1 MLHYFKHK
9 FFGLF
14 AVLFFCMALPSLAGA
29 WVTVKGDGDRWM
41 KFGAGL
47 RASYQT
53 TSNPSVDAR
62 GGDVA
67 LEEMR
72 FYTLTRVHKNI
83 VFEFNTEVRNR
94 RNDRTAGVY
103 GLAANPQSQD
113 GYHDMFVLD
122 ARATLTVAG
131 FDIWF
136 GKFLPPSERSNLDG
150 PYFLNAWDFPLAT
163 SPYPQIA
170 AGRDQGAM
178 IYKEYGGGK
187 FKWAYGAF
195 EGRKNASNSDPN
207 PDENDN
213 FQHGFRAT
221 YNFWTPEPGY
231 YTTSAYY
238 GAKDVLAIAFVARY
252 EEDGAGTGVT
262 NTTQGDYFGWNVDVL
277 MEKKLSNGGVVN
289 LEASYYD
296 TDTDDVDDNTITQG
310 QGYRMLASYMLPN
323 KMGWGKFQPYVRY
336 QHLAQDNGCTAAG
349 TTGNFCG
356 SGSFGT
362 RGIMEGGL
370 NYIIDGH
377 NAKIMSSYISD
388 KASSNSEPVHRFIL
402 GMQFQLL

>member
-1 MLHYFKHK
+1 MFDHFRRK
-9 FFGLF
+9 FFGLLS
-14 AVLFFCMALPSLAGA
+14 VLMLCMALPSLAGA

-53 TSNPSVDAR
+53 TSDSSVDGR
-62 GGDVA
+62 GGDIA
-67 LEEMR
+67 LEDMR
-72 FYTLTRVHKNI
+72 LYTLTQVHKNI
-83 VFEFNTEVRNR
+83 VFEFNTEVRSKAD
-94 RNDRTAGVY
+94 NDPSDYTD
-103 GLAANPQSQD
+103 NSF
-113 GYHDMFVLD
+113 HDMYVLD
-122 ARATLTVAG
+122 ARATLTVQG

-150 PYFLNAWDFPLAT
+150 PYFLNVWDFPLAT
-163 SPYPQIA
+163 SPYPAIA
-170 AGRDQGAM
+170 AGRDQGVM
-178 IYKEYGGGK
+178 IYKEYDGGK

-195 EGRKNASNSDPN
+195 EGRKNATNGDTN

-221 YNFWTPEPGY
+221 YNFWAPEPGY

-238 GAKDVLAIAFVARY
+238 GAKDVLAVAFVARF
-252 EEDGAGTGVT
+252 EEDGAGTGLT
-262 NTTQGDYFGWNVDVL
+262 NTTQGDYFGWSVDVL
-277 MEKKLSNGGVVN
+277 MEKKLSSGAVVN

-296 TDTDDVDDNTITQG
+296 TDTDDIDDGSITQG
-310 QGYRMLASYMLPN
+310 NAYRMLASYMLPN
-323 KMGWGKFQPYVRY
+323 KVGWGKFQPYVRY
-336 QHLAQDNGCTAAG
+336 QHASQDQCAG
-349 TTGNFCG
+349 ANCG
-356 SGSFGT
+356 GTDFGT

-388 KASSNSEPVHRFIL
+388 KQSSNAEPIHRFIL

>member
-1 MLHYFKHK
+1 MFDHFRRK
-9 FFGLF
+9 FFGLLS
-14 AVLFFCMALPSLAGA
+14 VLMLCMALPSLAGA

-53 TSNPSVDAR
+53 TSDSSVDAR
-62 GGDVA
+62 GGDIA
-67 LEEMR
+67 LEDMR
-72 FYTLTRVHKNI
+72 LYTLTQVHKNI
-83 VFEFNTEVRNR
+83 VFEFNTEVRSKAD
-94 RNDRTAGVY
+94 NDPSDYTD
-103 GLAANPQSQD
+103 NSF
-113 GYHDMFVLD
+113 HDMYVLD
-122 ARATLTVAG
+122 ARATLTVQG

-150 PYFLNAWDFPLAT
+150 PYFLNVWDFPLAT
-163 SPYPQIA
+163 SPYPAIA
-170 AGRDQGAM
+170 AGRDQGVM
-178 IYKEYGGGK
+178 IYKEYDGGK

-195 EGRKNASNSDPN
+195 EGRKNATNGDTN

-221 YNFWTPEPGY
+221 YNFWAPEPGY

-238 GAKDVLAIAFVARY
+238 GAKDVLAVAFVARY
-252 EEDGAGTGVT
+252 EQDGAGTGLT
-262 NTTQGDYFGWNVDVL
+262 NATQGDYFGWSVDVL
-277 MEKKLSNGGVVN
+277 MEKKLSNGAVVN

-296 TDTDDVDDNTITQG
+296 TDTDDIDDGSITQG
-310 QGYRMLASYMLPN
+310 NAYRMLASYMLPN
-323 KMGWGKFQPYVRY
+323 KVGWGKFQPYLRY
-336 QHLAQDNGCTAAG
+336 QHSSQDQCAG
-349 TTGNFCG
+349 ANCG
-356 SGSFGT
+356 GTDFGT

-388 KASSNSEPVHRFIL
+388 KQSSNAEPVHRFIL

>member
-1 MLHYFKHK
+1 MFDHFRRK
-9 FFGLF
+9 FFGLLS
-14 AVLFFCMALPSLAGA
+14 VLMLCMALPSLAGA

-53 TSNPSVDAR
+53 TSDSSLDAR
-62 GGDVA
+62 GGDIA
-67 LEEMR
+67 LEDMR
-72 FYTLTRVHKNI
+72 LYTLTQVHKNI
-83 VFEFNTEVRNR
+83 VFEFNTEVRSKADNADSDYTD
-94 RNDRTAGVY
+94 N
-103 GLAANPQSQD
+103 SF
-113 GYHDMFVLD
+113 HDMYVLD
-122 ARATLTVAG
+122 ARATLTVQG

-150 PYFLNAWDFPLAT
+150 PYFLNVWDFPLAT
-163 SPYPQIA
+163 SPYPAIA
-170 AGRDQGAM
+170 AGRDQGVM
-178 IYKEYGGGK
+178 IYKEYDGGK

-195 EGRKNASNSDPN
+195 EGRKNATNTNTN

-221 YNFWTPEPGY
+221 YNFWAPEPGY

-238 GAKDVLAIAFVARY
+238 GAKDVLAVAFVARY
-252 EEDGAGTGVT
+252 EEDGAGTGLT
-262 NTTQGDYFGWNVDVL
+262 NTTQGDYFGWSVDVL
-277 MEKKLSNGGVVN
+277 MEKKLSSGAVVN

-296 TDTDDVDDNTITQG
+296 TDTDDIDDGSITQG
-310 QGYRMLASYMLPN
+310 NAYRMLASYMLPN
-323 KMGWGKFQPYVRY
+323 KVGWGKFQPYVRY
-336 QHLAQDNGCTAAG
+336 QHASQDQCAG
-349 TTGNFCG
+349 ANCG
-356 SGSFGT
+356 GTDFGT

-388 KASSNSEPVHRFIL
+388 KQSSNAEPIHRFIL

>member
-1 MLHYFKHK
+1 MFDHFRRK
-9 FFGLF
+9 FFGL
-14 AVLFFCMALPSLAGA
+14 LSGLMLCMALPSLAGA
-29 WVTVKGDGDRWM
+29 WVKVAGDGDRWM

-53 TSNPSVDAR
+53 TSDSSVDAR
-62 GGDVA
+62 GGDIA
-67 LEEMR
+67 LEDMR
-72 FYTLTRVHKNI
+72 LYTLTQVHKNI
-83 VFEFNTEVRNR
+83 VFEFNTEVRSKADNADSDYTD
-94 RNDRTAGVY
+94 N
-103 GLAANPQSQD
+103 SF
-113 GYHDMFVLD
+113 HDMYVLD
-122 ARATLTVAG
+122 ARATLTVQG

-150 PYFLNAWDFPLAT
+150 PYFLNVWDFPLAT
-163 SPYPQIA
+163 SPYPAIA
-170 AGRDQGAM
+170 AGRDQGVM
-178 IYKEYGGGK
+178 IYKEYDGGK

-195 EGRKNASNSDPN
+195 EGRKNATNGDTN

-221 YNFWTPEPGY
+221 YNFWAPEPGY

-238 GAKDVLAIAFVARY
+238 GAKDVLAVAFVARY
-252 EEDGAGTGVT
+252 EQDGAGTGLT
-262 NTTQGDYFGWNVDVL
+262 NATQGDYFGWSVDVL
-277 MEKKLSNGGVVN
+277 MEKKLSNGAVVN

-296 TDTDDVDDNTITQG
+296 TDTDDIDDGSITQG
-310 QGYRMLASYMLPN
+310 NAYRMLASYMLPN
-323 KMGWGKFQPYVRY
+323 KVGWGKFQPYVRY
-336 QHLAQDNGCTAAG
+336 QHASQDQCAG
-349 TTGNFCG
+349 ANCG
-356 SGSFGT
+356 GTDFGT

-388 KASSNSEPVHRFIL
+388 KQSSNAEPIHRFIL

>member
-1 MLHYFKHK
+1 MFDHFRRK
-9 FFGLF
+9 FFGL
-14 AVLFFCMALPSLAGA
+14 LSILMLCMALPSLAGA

-53 TSNPSVDAR
+53 TSDSSLDAR
-62 GGDVA
+62 GGDIA
-67 LEEMR
+67 LEDMR
-72 FYTLTRVHKNI
+72 LYTLTQVHKNI
-83 VFEFNTEVRNR
+83 VFEFNTEVRSKAD
-94 RNDRTAGVY
+94 NDPSDYTD
-103 GLAANPQSQD
+103 NSF
-113 GYHDMFVLD
+113 HDMYVLD
-122 ARATLTVAG
+122 ARATLTVQG

-150 PYFLNAWDFPLAT
+150 PYFLNVWDFPLAT
-163 SPYPQIA
+163 SPYPAIA
-170 AGRDQGAM
+170 AGRDQGVM
-178 IYKEYGGGK
+178 IYKEYDGGK

-195 EGRKNASNSDPN
+195 EGRKNATNGDTN

-221 YNFWTPEPGY
+221 YNFWAPEPGY

-238 GAKDVLAIAFVARY
+238 GAKDVLAVAFVARY
-252 EEDGAGTGVT
+252 EEDGAGTGLT
-262 NTTQGDYFGWNVDVL
+262 NTTQGDYFGWSVDVL
-277 MEKKLSNGGVVN
+277 MEKKLSSGAVVN

-296 TDTDDVDDNTITQG
+296 TDTDDIDDGTITQG
-310 QGYRMLASYMLPN
+310 NAYRMLASYMLPN
-323 KMGWGKFQPYVRY
+323 KVGWGKFQPYVRY
-336 QHLAQDNGCTAAG
+336 QHASQDQCAG
-349 TTGNFCG
+349 ANCG
-356 SGSFGT
+356 GTNFGT

-388 KASSNSEPVHRFIL
+388 KQSSNAEPIHRFIL

>member
-1 MLHYFKHK
+1 MFDHFRRK
-9 FFGLF
+9 FFGLLS
-14 AVLFFCMALPSLAGA
+14 VLMLCMALPSLAGA

-53 TSNPSVDAR
+53 TSDSSLDAR
-62 GGDVA
+62 GGDIA
-67 LEEMR
+67 LEDMR
-72 FYTLTRVHKNI
+72 LYTLTQVHKNI
-83 VFEFNTEVRNR
+83 VFEFNTEVRSKADNADSDYTD
-94 RNDRTAGVY
+94 N
-103 GLAANPQSQD
+103 SF
-113 GYHDMFVLD
+113 HDMYVLD
-122 ARATLTVAG
+122 ARATLTVQG

-150 PYFLNAWDFPLAT
+150 PYFLNVWDFPLAT
-163 SPYPQIA
+163 SPYPAIA
-170 AGRDQGAM
+170 AGRDQGVM
-178 IYKEYGGGK
+178 IYKEYDGGK

-195 EGRKNASNSDPN
+195 EGRKNATNGNTN

-221 YNFWTPEPGY
+221 YNFWAPEPGY

-238 GAKDVLAIAFVARY
+238 GAKDVLVVAFVARF
-252 EEDGAGTGVT
+252 EEDGVGTGLT
-262 NTTQGDYFGWNVDVL
+262 NTTQGDYFGWSVDVL
-277 MEKKLSNGGVVN
+277 MEKKLSSGAVVN

-296 TDTDDVDDNTITQG
+296 TDTDDIDDGTITQG
-310 QGYRMLASYMLPN
+310 NAYRMLASYMLPN
-323 KMGWGKFQPYVRY
+323 KVGWGKFQPYLRY
-336 QHLAQDNGCTAAG
+336 QHASQDQCAG
-349 TTGNFCG
+349 ANCG
-356 SGSFGT
+356 STDFGT

-388 KASSNSEPVHRFIL
+388 KQSSNAEPIHRFIL

>member
-1 MLHYFKHK
+1 MFDHFRRK
-9 FFGLF
+9 FFGLLS
-14 AVLFFCMALPSLAGA
+14 VLMLCMALPSLAGA

-53 TSNPSVDAR
+53 TSDSSLDAR
-62 GGDVA
+62 GGDIA
-67 LEEMR
+67 LEDMR
-72 FYTLTRVHKNI
+72 LYTLTQVHKNI
-83 VFEFNTEVRNR
+83 VFEFNTEVRRKADNT
-94 RNDRTAGVY
+94 DDAYTGT
-103 GLAANPQSQD
+103 D
-113 GYHDMFVLD
+113 FHDMYVLD
-122 ARATLTVAG
+122 ARATLTVQG

-150 PYFLNAWDFPLAT
+150 PYFLNVWDFPLAT
-163 SPYPQIA
+163 SPYPAIA
-170 AGRDQGAM
+170 AGRDQGVM
-178 IYKEYGGGK
+178 IYKEYDGGK

-195 EGRKNASNSDPN
+195 EGRKNATNGDTN

-221 YNFWTPEPGY
+221 YNFWAPEPGY

-238 GAKDVLAIAFVARY
+238 GAKDVLAVAFVARY
-252 EEDGAGTGVT
+252 EEDGAGTGLT
-262 NTTQGDYFGWNVDVL
+262 NTTQGDYFGWSVDVL
-277 MEKKLSNGGVVN
+277 MEKKLSSGAVVN

-296 TDTDDVDDNTITQG
+296 TDTDDIDDGSITQG
-310 QGYRMLASYMLPN
+310 NAYRMLASYMLPN
-323 KMGWGKFQPYVRY
+323 KVGWGKFQPYVRY
-336 QHLAQDNGCTAAG
+336 QHASQDQCAG
-349 TTGNFCG
+349 ANCG
-356 SGSFGT
+356 GTDFGT

-388 KASSNSEPVHRFIL
+388 KQSSNAEPIHRFIL

>member
-1 MLHYFKHK
+1 
-9 FFGLF
+9 
-14 AVLFFCMALPSLAGA
+14 MALPSLAGA

-53 TSNPSVDAR
+53 TSDSSVDAR
-62 GGDVA
+62 GGDIA
-67 LEEMR
+67 LEDMR
-72 FYTLTRVHKNI
+72 LYTLTQVHKNI
-83 VFEFNTEVRNR
+83 VFEFNTEVRSKAD
-94 RNDRTAGVY
+94 NDPSDYTD
-103 GLAANPQSQD
+103 NSF
-113 GYHDMFVLD
+113 HDMYVLD
-122 ARATLTVAG
+122 ARATLTVQG

-150 PYFLNAWDFPLAT
+150 PYFLNVWDFPLAT
-163 SPYPQIA
+163 SPYPAIA
-170 AGRDQGAM
+170 AGRDQGVM
-178 IYKEYGGGK
+178 IYKEYDGGK

-195 EGRKNASNSDPN
+195 EGRKNATNGDTN

-221 YNFWTPEPGY
+221 YNFWAPEPGY

-238 GAKDVLAIAFVARY
+238 GAKDVLAVAFVARY
-252 EEDGAGTGVT
+252 EQDGAGTGLT
-262 NTTQGDYFGWNVDVL
+262 NATQGDYFGWSVDVL
-277 MEKKLSNGGVVN
+277 MEKKLSNGAVVN

-296 TDTDDVDDNTITQG
+296 TDTDDIDDGSITQG
-310 QGYRMLASYMLPN
+310 NAYRMLASYMLPN
-323 KMGWGKFQPYVRY
+323 KVGWGKFQPYLRY
-336 QHLAQDNGCTAAG
+336 QHSSQDQCAG
-349 TTGNFCG
+349 ANCG
-356 SGSFGT
+356 GTDFGT

-388 KASSNSEPVHRFIL
+388 KQSSNAEPVHRFIL

>member
-1 MLHYFKHK
+1 MFDHFRRK
-9 FFGLF
+9 FFGLLS
-14 AVLFFCMALPSLAGA
+14 VLMLCMALPSLAGA

-53 TSNPSVDAR
+53 SSDSSVDGR
-62 GGDVA
+62 GGDIA
-67 LEEMR
+67 LEDMR
-72 FYTLTRVHKNI
+72 LYTLTQVHKNI
-83 VFEFNTEVRNR
+83 VFEFNTEVRSKAD
-94 RNDRTAGVY
+94 NDPSDYTD
-103 GLAANPQSQD
+103 NSF
-113 GYHDMFVLD
+113 HDMYVLD
-122 ARATLTVAG
+122 ARATLTVQG

-150 PYFLNAWDFPLAT
+150 PYFLNVWDFPLAT
-163 SPYPQIA
+163 SPYPAIA
-170 AGRDQGAM
+170 AGRDQGVM
-178 IYKEYGGGK
+178 IYKEYDGGK

-195 EGRKNASNSDPN
+195 EGRKNATNGDTN

-238 GAKDVLAIAFVARY
+238 GAKDVLAVAFVARY
-252 EEDGAGTGVT
+252 EQDGAGIGTT
-262 NTTQGDYFGWNVDVL
+262 ATTQGDYFGWNVDVL
-277 MEKKLSNGGVVN
+277 MEKKLSNGAVVN

-296 TDTDDVDDNTITQG
+296 TDTDDIDDNTITQG
-310 QGYRMLASYMLPN
+310 QAYRMLASYMLPN
-323 KMGWGKFQPYVRY
+323 KVGWGKFQPYVRY
-336 QHLAQDNGCTAAG
+336 QHSTQDNGCAG
-349 TTGNFCG
+349 VLCG
-356 SGSFGT
+356 PTNFGT

-377 NAKIMSSYISD
+377 NAKIMSSYMSD
-388 KASSNSEPVHRFIL
+388 KQSSNAEPVHRFIL

>member
-1 MLHYFKHK
+1 MFDHFRRK
-9 FFGLF
+9 FFGL
-14 AVLFFCMALPSLAGA
+14 LSGLMLCMALPSLAGA
-29 WVTVKGDGDRWM
+29 WVKVAGDGDRWM

-53 TSNPSVDAR
+53 TSDPSVDAR
-62 GGDVA
+62 GGDIA
-67 LEEMR
+67 LEDMR
-72 FYTLTRVHKNI
+72 LYTLTQVHKNI

-94 RNDRTAGVY
+94 RNDRTAGVD

-150 PYFLNAWDFPLAT
+150 PYFMTAWDFPLLT

-170 AGRDQGAM
+170 AGRDQGVM

-195 EGRKNASNSDPN
+195 EGRKNASNSDTN

-221 YNFWTPEPGY
+221 YNFWAPEPGY

-238 GAKDVLAIAFVARY
+238 GAKDVLAVAFVARY
-252 EEDGAGTGVT
+252 ETDGAGTGVT
-262 NTTQGDYFGWNVDVL
+262 STTQGDYFGWNIDAL
-277 MEKKLSNGGVVN
+277 MEKKLSNGAVVN
-289 LEASYYD
+289 LEGSYYD
-296 TDTDDVDDNTITQG
+296 TDTDDIDDGTITQG

-323 KMGWGKFQPYVRY
+323 KVGWGKFQPYVRY
-336 QHLAQDNGCTAAG
+336 QHFAQDNACAG
-349 TTGNFCG
+349 NYCG
-356 SGSFGT
+356 SSNFGT

-370 NYIIDGH
+370 NYIIDCH

-388 KASSNSEPVHRFIL
+388 KQSSRAEPINRFIL

>member
-1 MLHYFKHK
+1 MFDHFRRK
-9 FFGLF
+9 FFGLLS
-14 AVLFFCMALPSLAGA
+14 VLMLCMALPSLAGA

-53 TSNPSVDAR
+53 TSDSSLDAR
-62 GGDVA
+62 GGDIA
-67 LEEMR
+67 LEDMR
-72 FYTLTRVHKNI
+72 LYTLTQVHKNI
-83 VFEFNTEVRNR
+83 VFEFNTEVRSKAD
-94 RNDRTAGVY
+94 NDPSDYTD
-103 GLAANPQSQD
+103 NSF
-113 GYHDMFVLD
+113 HDMYVLD
-122 ARATLTVAG
+122 ARATLTVQG

-150 PYFLNAWDFPLAT
+150 PYFLNVWDFPLAT
-163 SPYPQIA
+163 SPYPAIA
-170 AGRDQGAM
+170 AGRDQGVM
-178 IYKEYGGGK
+178 IYKEYDGGK

-195 EGRKNASNSDPN
+195 EGRKNATNGDTN

-221 YNFWTPEPGY
+221 YNFWAPEPGY

-238 GAKDVLAIAFVARY
+238 GAKDVLAVAFVARY
-252 EEDGAGTGVT
+252 EEDGAGTGLT
-262 NTTQGDYFGWNVDVL
+262 NATQGDYFGWSVDVL
-277 MEKKLSNGGVVN
+277 MEKKLSSGAVVN

-296 TDTDDVDDNTITQG
+296 TDTDDIDDGSITQG
-310 QGYRMLASYMLPN
+310 NAYRMLASYMLPN
-323 KMGWGKFQPYVRY
+323 KVGWGKFQPYVRY
-336 QHLAQDNGCTAAG
+336 QHASQDQCAG
-349 TTGNFCG
+349 ANCG
-356 SGSFGT
+356 GTNFGT

-388 KASSNSEPVHRFIL
+388 KQSSNAEPIHRFIL

>member
-1 MLHYFKHK
+1 MFDHFRRK
-9 FFGLF
+9 FFGLLS
-14 AVLFFCMALPSLAGA
+14 VLMLCMALPSLAGA

-53 TSNPSVDAR
+53 TSDSSLDAR
-62 GGDVA
+62 GGDIA
-67 LEEMR
+67 LEDMR
-72 FYTLTRVHKNI
+72 LYTLTQVHKNI
-83 VFEFNTEVRNR
+83 VFEFNTEVRSKADN
-94 RNDRTAGVY
+94 
-103 GLAANPQSQD
+103 ANSD
-113 GYHDMFVLD
+113 YTDNSFHDMYVLD
-122 ARATLTVAG
+122 ARATLTVQG

-150 PYFLNAWDFPLAT
+150 PYFLNVWDFPLAT
-163 SPYPQIA
+163 SPYPAIA
-170 AGRDQGAM
+170 AGRDQGVM
-178 IYKEYGGGK
+178 IYKEYDGGK

-195 EGRKNASNSDPN
+195 EGRKNATNGDTN

-221 YNFWTPEPGY
+221 YNFWAPEPGY

-238 GAKDVLAIAFVARY
+238 GAKDVLAVAFVARY
-252 EEDGAGTGVT
+252 EEDGAGTGLT
-262 NTTQGDYFGWNVDVL
+262 NTTQGDYFGWSVDVL
-277 MEKKLSNGGVVN
+277 MEKKLSSGAVVN

-296 TDTDDVDDNTITQG
+296 TDTDDIDDGSITQG
-310 QGYRMLASYMLPN
+310 NAYRMLASYMLPN
-323 KMGWGKFQPYVRY
+323 KVGWGKFQPYVRY
-336 QHLAQDNGCTAAG
+336 QHASQDQCAG
-349 TTGNFCG
+349 ANCG
-356 SGSFGT
+356 GTDFGT

-388 KASSNSEPVHRFIL
+388 KQSSNAEPIHRFIL

>member
-1 MLHYFKHK
+1 MFDHFRRK
-9 FFGLF
+9 FFGLLS
-14 AVLFFCMALPSLAGA
+14 VLMLCMALPSLAGA

-53 TSNPSVDAR
+53 TSDSSVDGR
-62 GGDVA
+62 GGDIA
-67 LEEMR
+67 LEDMR
-72 FYTLTRVHKNI
+72 LYTLTQVHKNI
-83 VFEFNTEVRNR
+83 VFEFNTEVRSKAD
-94 RNDRTAGVY
+94 NDPSDYTD
-103 GLAANPQSQD
+103 NSF
-113 GYHDMFVLD
+113 HDMYVLD
-122 ARATLTVAG
+122 ARATLTVQG

-150 PYFLNAWDFPLAT
+150 PYFLNVWDFPLAT
-163 SPYPQIA
+163 SPYPAIA
-170 AGRDQGAM
+170 AGRDQGVM
-178 IYKEYGGGK
+178 IYKEYDGGK

-195 EGRKNASNSDPN
+195 EGRKNATNGDTN

-221 YNFWTPEPGY
+221 YNFWAPEPGY

-238 GAKDVLAIAFVARY
+238 GAKDVLAVAFVARY
-252 EEDGAGTGVT
+252 EEDGAGTGLT
-262 NTTQGDYFGWNVDVL
+262 NTTQGDYFGWSVDVL
-277 MEKKLSNGGVVN
+277 MEKKLSSGAVVN

-296 TDTDDVDDNTITQG
+296 TDTDDIDDGTITQG
-310 QGYRMLASYMLPN
+310 NAYRMLASYMLPN
-323 KMGWGKFQPYVRY
+323 KVGWGKFQPYVRY
-336 QHLAQDNGCTAAG
+336 QHASQDQCAG
-349 TTGNFCG
+349 ANCG
-356 SGSFGT
+356 GTDFGT

-388 KASSNSEPVHRFIL
+388 KQSSNAEPIHRFIL

>member
-1 MLHYFKHK
+1 MFDHFRRK
-9 FFGLF
+9 FFGLLS
-14 AVLFFCMALPSLAGA
+14 VLMLCMALPSLAGA

-53 TSNPSVDAR
+53 TSDSSVDAR
-62 GGDVA
+62 GGDIA
-67 LEEMR
+67 LEDMR
-72 FYTLTRVHKNI
+72 LYTLTQVHKNI
-83 VFEFNTEVRNR
+83 VFEFNTEVRRKADNT
-94 RNDRTAGVY
+94 DDAYTGT
-103 GLAANPQSQD
+103 D
-113 GYHDMFVLD
+113 FHDMYVLD
-122 ARATLTVAG
+122 ARATLTVQG

-150 PYFLNAWDFPLAT
+150 PYFLNVWDFPLAT
-163 SPYPQIA
+163 SPYPAIA
-170 AGRDQGAM
+170 AGRDQGVM
-178 IYKEYGGGK
+178 IYKEYDGGK

-195 EGRKNASNSDPN
+195 EGRKNATNGDTN

-221 YNFWTPEPGY
+221 YNFWAPEPGY

-238 GAKDVLAIAFVARY
+238 GAKDVLAVAFVARY
-252 EEDGAGTGVT
+252 EEDGAGTGLT
-262 NTTQGDYFGWNVDVL
+262 NTTQGDYFGWSVDVL
-277 MEKKLSNGGVVN
+277 MEKKLSSGAVVN

-296 TDTDDVDDNTITQG
+296 TDTDDIDDGTITQG
-310 QGYRMLASYMLPN
+310 NAYRMLASYMLPN
-323 KMGWGKFQPYVRY
+323 KVGWGKFQPYVRY
-336 QHLAQDNGCTAAG
+336 QHASQDQCAG
-349 TTGNFCG
+349 ANCG
-356 SGSFGT
+356 GTNFGT

-388 KASSNSEPVHRFIL
+388 KQSSNAEPIHRFIL

>member
-1 MLHYFKHK
+1 MLDHFRRK
-9 FFGLF
+9 FFGLLS
-14 AVLFFCMALPSLAGA
+14 VLMLCMALPSLAGA

-53 TSNPSVDAR
+53 SSDSSVDGR
-62 GGDVA
+62 GGDIA
-67 LEEMR
+67 LEDMR
-72 FYTLTRVHKNI
+72 LYTLTQVHKNI
-83 VFEFNTEVRNR
+83 VFEFNTEVRSKADNADSDYTD
-94 RNDRTAGVY
+94 N
-103 GLAANPQSQD
+103 SF
-113 GYHDMFVLD
+113 HDMYVLD
-122 ARATLTVAG
+122 ARATLTVQG

-150 PYFLNAWDFPLAT
+150 PYFLNVWDFPLAT
-163 SPYPQIA
+163 SPYPAIA
-170 AGRDQGAM
+170 AGRDQGVM
-178 IYKEYGGGK
+178 IYKEYDGGK

-195 EGRKNASNSDPN
+195 EGRKNATNGDTN
-207 PDENDN
+207 PDEHDN

-221 YNFWTPEPGY
+221 YNFWAPEPGY

-238 GAKDVLAIAFVARY
+238 GAKDVLAVAFVARF
-252 EEDGAGTGVT
+252 EEDGAGTGLT
-262 NTTQGDYFGWNVDVL
+262 NTTQGDYFGWSVDVL
-277 MEKKLSNGGVVN
+277 MEKKLSSGAVVN

-296 TDTDDVDDNTITQG
+296 TDTDDIDDNTITQG
-310 QGYRMLASYMLPN
+310 QAYRMLASYMLPN
-323 KMGWGKFQPYVRY
+323 KVGWGKFQPYLRY
-336 QHLAQDNGCTAAG
+336 QHSSQDQCAG
-349 TTGNFCG
+349 ANCG
-356 SGSFGT
+356 STNFGT

-388 KASSNSEPVHRFIL
+388 KQSSNAEPIHRFIL

>member
-14 AVLFFCMALPSLAGA
+14 AVLILGMALPSLAGA

-47 RASYQT
+47 RSSFQT
-53 TSNPSVDAR
+53 TSDSSVDAH
-62 GGDVA
+62 GADIAV
-67 LEEMR
+67 EEMR

-83 VFEFNTEVRNR
+83 VFEFNTEIRSKDDNA
-94 RNDRTAGVY
+94 AGDY
-103 GLAANPQSQD
+103 SDSNF
-113 GYHDMFVLD
+113 HEIFVLD
-122 ARATLTVAG
+122 ARATLTVGG

-150 PYFLNAWDFPLAT
+150 PYFMTAWDFPLLT

-170 AGRDQGAM
+170 AGRDQGVM

-195 EGRKNASNSDPN
+195 EGRKNASNSDTN
-207 PDENDN
+207 PDQDDK

-221 YNFWTPEPGY
+221 YNFWAPEPGY

-238 GAKDVLAIAFVARY
+238 GAKDVLAVAFVARY
-252 EEDGAGTGVT
+252 ETDGAGTGVT
-262 NTTQGDYFGWNVDVL
+262 STTQGDYFGWNIDAL
-277 MEKKLSNGGVVN
+277 MEKKLSNGAVVN
-289 LEASYYD
+289 LEGSYYD
-296 TDTDDVDDNTITQG
+296 TDTDGIDDGTITQG

-323 KMGWGKFQPYVRY
+323 KVGWGKFQPYVRY
-336 QHLAQDNGCTAAG
+336 QQFAQDNACAG
-349 TTGNFCG
+349 NYCG
-356 SGSFGT
+356 STNFGT

-388 KASSNSEPVHRFIL
+388 KQSSNAEPINRFIL

>member
-1 MLHYFKHK
+1 MFDHFRRK
-9 FFGLF
+9 FFGLLS
-14 AVLFFCMALPSLAGA
+14 VLMLCMALPSLAGA

-53 TSNPSVDAR
+53 TSDSSLDAR
-62 GGDVA
+62 GGDIA
-67 LEEMR
+67 LEDMR
-72 FYTLTRVHKNI
+72 LYTLTQVHKNI
-83 VFEFNTEVRNR
+83 VFEFNTEVRSKAD
-94 RNDRTAGVY
+94 NDPSDYTD
-103 GLAANPQSQD
+103 NSF
-113 GYHDMFVLD
+113 HDMYVLD
-122 ARATLTVAG
+122 ARATLTVQG

-150 PYFLNAWDFPLAT
+150 PYFLNVWDFPLAT
-163 SPYPQIA
+163 SPYPAIA
-170 AGRDQGAM
+170 AGRDQGVM
-178 IYKEYGGGK
+178 IYKEYEGGK

-195 EGRKNASNSDPN
+195 EGRKNATNSDTN

-221 YNFWTPEPGY
+221 YNFWAPEPGY

-238 GAKDVLAIAFVARY
+238 GAKDVLAVAFVARY
-252 EEDGAGTGVT
+252 EEDGAGTGLT
-262 NTTQGDYFGWNVDVL
+262 NTTQGDYFGWSVDVL
-277 MEKKLSNGGVVN
+277 MEKKLSSGAVVN

-296 TDTDDVDDNTITQG
+296 TDTDDIDDGSITQG
-310 QGYRMLASYMLPN
+310 NAYRMLASYMLPN
-323 KMGWGKFQPYVRY
+323 KVGWGKFQPYVRY
-336 QHLAQDNGCTAAG
+336 QHASQDQCAG
-349 TTGNFCG
+349 ANCG
-356 SGSFGT
+356 STDFGT

-388 KASSNSEPVHRFIL
+388 KQSSNAEPIHRFIL

>member
-1 MLHYFKHK
+1 MFHYFKHK

-14 AVLFFCMALPSLAGA
+14 AVLILCMALPSLAGA

-47 RASYQT
+47 RSSFQT

-94 RNDRTAGVY
+94 RNDRNVNAYNG
-103 GLAANPQSQD
+103 GAASEGIND
-113 GYHDMFVLD
+113 GYHDIFVLD
-122 ARATLTVAG
+122 ARATLTVGG
-131 FDIWF
+131 FDLWF

-170 AGRDQGAM
+170 AGRDQGVM

-195 EGRKNASNSDPN
+195 EGRKNASNADAN

-238 GAKDVLAIAFVARY
+238 GAKDVLAVAFVARY

-262 NTTQGDYFGWNVDVL
+262 NATQGDYFGWSVDVL
-277 MEKKLSNGGVVN
+277 MEKKLSNGAVVN
-289 LEASYYD
+289 LEGSYYD
-296 TDTDDVDDNTITQG
+296 TDTDDIDDGTITQG
-310 QGYRMLASYMLPN
+310 QSYRMLASYMLPN

-336 QHLAQDNGCTAAG
+336 QHATQDNACAG
-349 TTGNFCG
+349 ALCG
-356 SGSFGT
+356 SANFGT

-388 KASSNSEPVHRFIL
+388 KASVNAEPTHRFIL

>member
-1 MLHYFKHK
+1 
-9 FFGLF
+9 
-14 AVLFFCMALPSLAGA
+14 MALPSLAGA

-53 TSNPSVDAR
+53 TSDSSLDAR
-62 GGDVA
+62 GGDIA
-67 LEEMR
+67 LEDMR
-72 FYTLTRVHKNI
+72 LYTLTQVHKNI
-83 VFEFNTEVRNR
+83 VFEFNTEVRRKADNADDDY
-94 RNDRTAGVY
+94 NDT
-103 GLAANPQSQD
+103 D
-113 GYHDMFVLD
+113 FHDMYVLD
-122 ARATLTVAG
+122 ARATLTVQG

-150 PYFLNAWDFPLAT
+150 PYFLNVWDFPLAT
-163 SPYPQIA
+163 SPYPAIA
-170 AGRDQGAM
+170 AGRDQGVM
-178 IYKEYGGGK
+178 IYKEYDGGK

-195 EGRKNASNSDPN
+195 EGRKNATNGDTN

-221 YNFWTPEPGY
+221 YNFWAPEPGY

-238 GAKDVLAIAFVARY
+238 GAKDVLAVAFVARY
-252 EEDGAGTGVT
+252 EEDGAGTGLT
-262 NTTQGDYFGWNVDVL
+262 NTTQGDYFGWSVDVL
-277 MEKKLSNGGVVN
+277 MEKKLSSGAVVN

-296 TDTDDVDDNTITQG
+296 SDTDDIDDGTITQG
-310 QGYRMLASYMLPN
+310 NAYRMLASYMLPN
-323 KMGWGKFQPYVRY
+323 KVGWGKFQPYLRY
-336 QHLAQDNGCTAAG
+336 QHASQDQCAG
-349 TTGNFCG
+349 ANCG
-356 SGSFGT
+356 STDFGT

-388 KASSNSEPVHRFIL
+388 KQSSNAEPIHRFIL

>member
-1 MLHYFKHK
+1 MFDHFRRK
-9 FFGLF
+9 FFGLLS
-14 AVLFFCMALPSLAGA
+14 VLMLCMALPSLAGA

-53 TSNPSVDAR
+53 TSDSSLDAR
-62 GGDVA
+62 GGDIA
-67 LEEMR
+67 LEDMR
-72 FYTLTRVHKNI
+72 LYTLTQVHKNI
-83 VFEFNTEVRNR
+83 VFEFNTEVRSKAD
-94 RNDRTAGVY
+94 NDPSDYTD
-103 GLAANPQSQD
+103 NSF
-113 GYHDMFVLD
+113 HDMYVLD
-122 ARATLTVAG
+122 ARATLSVQG

-150 PYFLNAWDFPLAT
+150 PYFLNVWDFPLAT
-163 SPYPQIA
+163 SPYPAIA
-170 AGRDQGAM
+170 AGRDQGVM
-178 IYKEYGGGK
+178 IYKEYDGGK

-195 EGRKNASNSDPN
+195 EGRKNATNSDTN

-221 YNFWTPEPGY
+221 YNFWAPEPGY

-238 GAKDVLAIAFVARY
+238 GAKDVLAVAFVARY
-252 EEDGAGTGVT
+252 EEDGAGTGLT
-262 NTTQGDYFGWNVDVL
+262 NTTQGDYFGWSVDVL
-277 MEKKLSNGGVVN
+277 MEKKLSNGAVVN

-296 TDTDDVDDNTITQG
+296 TDTDDIDDQTITKG
-310 QGYRMLASYMLPN
+310 YAYRMLASYMLPN
-323 KMGWGKFQPYVRY
+323 KVGWGKFQPYVRY
-336 QHLAQDNGCTAAG
+336 QHASQDQCAG
-349 TTGNFCG
+349 ANCG
-356 SGSFGT
+356 GTDFGT

-388 KASSNSEPVHRFIL
+388 KQSSNAEPIHRFIL

>member
-1 MLHYFKHK
+1 MFDHFRRK
-9 FFGLF
+9 FFGLLS
-14 AVLFFCMALPSLAGA
+14 VLMLCMALPSLAGA

-53 TSNPSVDAR
+53 TSDSSLDAR
-62 GGDVA
+62 GGDIA
-67 LEEMR
+67 LEDMR
-72 FYTLTRVHKNI
+72 LYTLTQVHKNI
-83 VFEFNTEVRNR
+83 VFEFNTEVRSKAD
-94 RNDRTAGVY
+94 NDPSDYTD
-103 GLAANPQSQD
+103 NSF
-113 GYHDMFVLD
+113 HDMYVLD
-122 ARATLTVAG
+122 ARATLTVQG

-150 PYFLNAWDFPLAT
+150 PYFLNVWDFPLAT
-163 SPYPQIA
+163 SPYPAIA
-170 AGRDQGAM
+170 AGRDQGVM
-178 IYKEYGGGK
+178 IYKEYDGGK

-195 EGRKNASNSDPN
+195 EGRKNATNGDTN

-221 YNFWTPEPGY
+221 YNFWAPEPGY

-238 GAKDVLAIAFVARY
+238 GAKDVLAVAFVARY
-252 EEDGAGTGVT
+252 EEDGAGTGLT
-262 NTTQGDYFGWNVDVL
+262 NTTQGDYFGWSVDVL
-277 MEKKLSNGGVVN
+277 MEKKLSSGAVVN

-296 TDTDDVDDNTITQG
+296 TDTDDIDDGSITQG
-310 QGYRMLASYMLPN
+310 NAYRMLASYMLPN
-323 KMGWGKFQPYVRY
+323 KVGWGKFQPYVRY
-336 QHLAQDNGCTAAG
+336 QHASQDQCAG
-349 TTGNFCG
+349 ANCG
-356 SGSFGT
+356 STDFGT

-388 KASSNSEPVHRFIL
+388 KQSSNAEPIHRFIL

>member
-1 MLHYFKHK
+1 MFDHFRRK
-9 FFGLF
+9 FFGLLS
-14 AVLFFCMALPSLAGA
+14 VLMLCMALPSLAGA

-53 TSNPSVDAR
+53 SSDSSVDGR
-62 GGDVA
+62 GGDIA
-67 LEEMR
+67 LEDMR
-72 FYTLTRVHKNI
+72 LYTLTQVHKNI
-83 VFEFNTEVRNR
+83 VFEFNTEVRSKAD
-94 RNDRTAGVY
+94 NDPSDYTD
-103 GLAANPQSQD
+103 NSF
-113 GYHDMFVLD
+113 HDMYVLD
-122 ARATLTVAG
+122 ARATLTVQG

-150 PYFLNAWDFPLAT
+150 PYFLNVWDFPLAT
-163 SPYPQIA
+163 SPYPAIA
-170 AGRDQGAM
+170 AGRDQGVM
-178 IYKEYGGGK
+178 IYKEYDGGK

-195 EGRKNASNSDPN
+195 EGRKNATNGDTN

-221 YNFWTPEPGY
+221 YNFWAPEPGY

-238 GAKDVLAIAFVARY
+238 GAKDVLAVAFVARF
-252 EEDGAGTGVT
+252 EEDGAGTGLT
-262 NTTQGDYFGWNVDVL
+262 NTTQGDYFGWSVDVL
-277 MEKKLSNGGVVN
+277 MEKKLSSGAVVN

-296 TDTDDVDDNTITQG
+296 TDTDDIDDGSITQG
-310 QGYRMLASYMLPN
+310 NAYRMLASYMLPN
-323 KMGWGKFQPYVRY
+323 KVGWGKFQPYVRY
-336 QHLAQDNGCTAAG
+336 QHASQDQCAG
-349 TTGNFCG
+349 ANCG
-356 SGSFGT
+356 GTDFGT

-388 KASSNSEPVHRFIL
+388 KQSSNAEPIHRFIL

>member
-1 MLHYFKHK
+1 MFDHFRRK
-9 FFGLF
+9 FFGLLS
-14 AVLFFCMALPSLAGA
+14 VLMLCMALPSLAGA

-53 TSNPSVDAR
+53 TSDSSVDGR
-62 GGDVA
+62 GGDIA
-67 LEEMR
+67 LEDMR
-72 FYTLTRVHKNI
+72 LYTLTQVHKNI
-83 VFEFNTEVRNR
+83 VFEFNTEVRSKAD
-94 RNDRTAGVY
+94 NDPSDYTD
-103 GLAANPQSQD
+103 NSF
-113 GYHDMFVLD
+113 HDMYVLD
-122 ARATLTVAG
+122 ARATLTVQG

-150 PYFLNAWDFPLAT
+150 PYFLNVWDFPLAT
-163 SPYPQIA
+163 SPYPAIA
-170 AGRDQGAM
+170 AGRDQGVM
-178 IYKEYGGGK
+178 IYKEYDGGK

-195 EGRKNASNSDPN
+195 EGRKNATNNNTN

-221 YNFWTPEPGY
+221 YNFWAPEPGY
-231 YTTSAYY
+231 YTTSAYH
-238 GAKDVLAIAFVARY
+238 GAKDVLAVAFVARY
-252 EEDGAGTGVT
+252 EEDGAGTGLT
-262 NTTQGDYFGWNVDVL
+262 NTTQGDYFGWSVDVL
-277 MEKKLSNGGVVN
+277 MEKKLSSGAVVN

-296 TDTDDVDDNTITQG
+296 TDTDDIDDGSITQG
-310 QGYRMLASYMLPN
+310 NAYRMLASYMLPN
-323 KMGWGKFQPYVRY
+323 KVGWGNFQPYVRY
-336 QHLAQDNGCTAAG
+336 QHASQDQCAG
-349 TTGNFCG
+349 ANCG
-356 SGSFGT
+356 GTDFGT

-388 KASSNSEPVHRFIL
+388 KQSSNAEPIHRFIL

>member
-1 MLHYFKHK
+1 MFDHFRRK
-9 FFGLF
+9 FFGLLS
-14 AVLFFCMALPSLAGA
+14 VLMLCMALPSLAGA

-53 TSNPSVDAR
+53 TSDSSLDAR
-62 GGDVA
+62 GGDIA
-67 LEEMR
+67 LEDMR
-72 FYTLTRVHKNI
+72 LYTLTQVHKNI
-83 VFEFNTEVRNR
+83 VFEFNTEVRSKADNADSDYTD
-94 RNDRTAGVY
+94 N
-103 GLAANPQSQD
+103 SF
-113 GYHDMFVLD
+113 HDMYVLD
-122 ARATLTVAG
+122 ARATLTVQG

-150 PYFLNAWDFPLAT
+150 PYFLNVWDFPLAT
-163 SPYPQIA
+163 SPYPAIA
-170 AGRDQGAM
+170 AGRDQGVM
-178 IYKEYGGGK
+178 IYKEYDGGK

-195 EGRKNASNSDPN
+195 EGRKNATNGDTN

-221 YNFWTPEPGY
+221 YNFWAPEPGY

-238 GAKDVLAIAFVARY
+238 GAKDVLAVAFVARF
-252 EEDGAGTGVT
+252 EEDGVGTGLT
-262 NTTQGDYFGWNVDVL
+262 NTTQGDYFGWSVDVL
-277 MEKKLSNGGVVN
+277 MEKKLSSGAVVN

-296 TDTDDVDDNTITQG
+296 TDTDDIDDGSITQG
-310 QGYRMLASYMLPN
+310 NAYRMLASYMLPN
-323 KMGWGKFQPYVRY
+323 KVGWGKFQPYVRY
-336 QHLAQDNGCTAAG
+336 QHASQDQCAG
-349 TTGNFCG
+349 ANCG
-356 SGSFGT
+356 STDFGT

-388 KASSNSEPVHRFIL
+388 KQSSNAEPIHRFIL

>member
-1 MLHYFKHK
+1 MLHHIKDK
-9 FFGLF
+9 FFRLF
-14 AVLFFCMALPSLAGA
+14 AVLILCMALPSLAGA

-53 TSNPSVDAR
+53 TSDSSLDAR
-62 GGDVA
+62 GGDIA
-67 LEEMR
+67 LEDMR
-72 FYTLTRVHKNI
+72 LYTLTQVHKNI
-83 VFEFNTEVRNR
+83 VFEFNTEVRSKAD
-94 RNDRTAGVY
+94 NDSSDYTD
-103 GLAANPQSQD
+103 NSF
-113 GYHDMFVLD
+113 HDMYVLD
-122 ARATLTVAG
+122 ARATLTVQG

-150 PYFLNAWDFPLAT
+150 PYFLNVWDFPLAT
-163 SPYPQIA
+163 SPYPAIA
-170 AGRDQGAM
+170 AGRDQGVM
-178 IYKEYGGGK
+178 IYKEYDGGK

-195 EGRKNASNSDPN
+195 EGRKNATNGDTN

-221 YNFWTPEPGY
+221 YNFWAPEPGY

-238 GAKDVLAIAFVARY
+238 GAKDVLAVAFVARF
-252 EEDGAGTGVT
+252 EEDGAGTGLT
-262 NTTQGDYFGWNVDVL
+262 NTTQGDYFGWSVDVL
-277 MEKKLSNGGVVN
+277 MEKKLSSGAVVN

-296 TDTDDVDDNTITQG
+296 TDTDDIDDGSITQG
-310 QGYRMLASYMLPN
+310 NAYRMLASYMLPN
-323 KMGWGKFQPYVRY
+323 KVGWGKFQPYVRY
-336 QHLAQDNGCTAAG
+336 QHASQGQCAG
-349 TTGNFCG
+349 ANCG
-356 SGSFGT
+356 GTDFGT

-388 KASSNSEPVHRFIL
+388 KQSSNAQPIHRFIL

>member
-1 MLHYFKHK
+1 MFDHFRRK
-9 FFGLF
+9 FFGLLS
-14 AVLFFCMALPSLAGA
+14 VLMLCMALPSLAGA

-53 TSNPSVDAR
+53 TSDSSLDAR
-62 GGDVA
+62 GGDIA
-67 LEEMR
+67 LEDMR
-72 FYTLTRVHKNI
+72 LYTLTQVHKNI
-83 VFEFNTEVRNR
+83 VFEFNTEVRSKAD
-94 RNDRTAGVY
+94 NDPSDYTD
-103 GLAANPQSQD
+103 NSF
-113 GYHDMFVLD
+113 HDMYVLD
-122 ARATLTVAG
+122 ARATLTVQG

-150 PYFLNAWDFPLAT
+150 PYFLNVWDFPLAT
-163 SPYPQIA
+163 SPYPAIA
-170 AGRDQGAM
+170 AGRDQGVM
-178 IYKEYGGGK
+178 IYKEYEGGK

-195 EGRKNASNSDPN
+195 EGRKNATNSDTN

-221 YNFWTPEPGY
+221 YNFWAPEPGY

-238 GAKDVLAIAFVARY
+238 GAKDVLAVAFVARY
-252 EEDGAGTGVT
+252 EEDGAGTGLT
-262 NTTQGDYFGWNVDVL
+262 NATQGDYFGWSVDVL
-277 MEKKLSNGGVVN
+277 MEKKLSSGAVVN

-296 TDTDDVDDNTITQG
+296 TDTDDIDDGSITQG
-310 QGYRMLASYMLPN
+310 NAYRMLASYMLPN
-323 KMGWGKFQPYVRY
+323 KVGWGKFQPYVRY
-336 QHLAQDNGCTAAG
+336 QHASQDQCAG
-349 TTGNFCG
+349 ANCG
-356 SGSFGT
+356 GTDFGT

-388 KASSNSEPVHRFIL
+388 KQSSNAEPIHRFIL

>member
-1 MLHYFKHK
+1 MLQYFKRK
-9 FFGLF
+9 FFGLS
-14 AVLFFCMALPSLAGA
+14 AVLMLSMALPSLAGA

-47 RASYQT
+47 RSSFQT
-53 TSNPSVDAR
+53 TSDPSVDAR

-72 FYTLTRVHKNI
+72 FYTLTQVHKNI

-94 RNDRTAGVY
+94 RNERTLTGAYNRG
-103 GLAANPQSQD
+103 ANED
-113 GYHDMFVLD
+113 GYHDIFVLD
-122 ARATLTVAG
+122 ARATLTVGG

-150 PYFLNAWDFPLAT
+150 PYFLNVWDFPLAT
-163 SPYPQIA
+163 SPYPAIA

-195 EGRKNASNSDPN
+195 EGRKNASNPNGN

-221 YNFWTPEPGY
+221 YNFWDPEPGY

-238 GAKDVLAIAFVARY
+238 GAKDVLAVAFVARY

-262 NTTQGDYFGWNVDVL
+262 DATQGDYFGWSVDVL
-277 MEKKLSNGGVVN
+277 MEKKLSNGAVVN
-289 LEASYYD
+289 LEGSYYD
-296 TDTDDVDDNTITQG
+296 SDTDDIQDGTITQG
-310 QGYRMLASYMLPN
+310 QAYRMLGSYMLPN
-323 KMGWGKFQPYVRY
+323 QVGWGKFQPYVRY
-336 QHLAQDNGCTAAG
+336 QHVTQDNACAGNLCGPTA
-349 TTGNFCG
+349 
-356 SGSFGT
+356 FGT

-377 NAKIMSSYISD
+377 NAKIMSSYIAD
-388 KASSNSEPVHRFIL
+388 KQRVNAEPVHRFIL

>member
-1 MLHYFKHK
+1 MFDHFRRK
-9 FFGLF
+9 FFGLLS
-14 AVLFFCMALPSLAGA
+14 VLMLCMALPSLAGA

-53 TSNPSVDAR
+53 TSDSSLDAR
-62 GGDVA
+62 GGDIA
-67 LEEMR
+67 LEDMR
-72 FYTLTRVHKNI
+72 LYTLTQVHKNI
-83 VFEFNTEVRNR
+83 VFEFNTEVRSKADNADSDYTD
-94 RNDRTAGVY
+94 N
-103 GLAANPQSQD
+103 SF
-113 GYHDMFVLD
+113 HDMYVLD
-122 ARATLTVAG
+122 ARATLTVQG

-150 PYFLNAWDFPLAT
+150 PYFLNVWDFPLAT
-163 SPYPQIA
+163 SPYPAIA
-170 AGRDQGAM
+170 AGRDQGVM
-178 IYKEYGGGK
+178 IYKEYDGGK

-195 EGRKNASNSDPN
+195 EGRKNATNGDTN

-221 YNFWTPEPGY
+221 YNFWAPEPGY

-238 GAKDVLAIAFVARY
+238 GAKDVLAVAFVARY
-252 EEDGAGTGVT
+252 EEDGAGTGLT
-262 NTTQGDYFGWNVDVL
+262 NTTQGDYFGWSVDVL
-277 MEKKLSNGGVVN
+277 MEKKLSSGAVVN

-296 TDTDDVDDNTITQG
+296 TDTDDIDDGTITQG
-310 QGYRMLASYMLPN
+310 NAYRMLASYMLPN
-323 KMGWGKFQPYVRY
+323 KEGWGKFQPYVRY
-336 QHLAQDNGCTAAG
+336 QHASQDQCAG
-349 TTGNFCG
+349 ANCG
-356 SGSFGT
+356 STDFGT

-388 KASSNSEPVHRFIL
+388 KQSSNAEPIHRFIL